1 MLSAAEAAR
10 RLRFVMPYVVENFS
24 QTRKRGV
31 PVIEESSA
39 NDAQFKE
46 LGFVEISIE
55 AGMTSATQYT
65 ASCSGSRSA
74 CCTRTCSADPT
85 FVGTSEDWE
94 AFLSVRGGEIQY

>member
-1 MLSAAEAAR
+1 MVDAKL
-10 RLRFVMPYVVENFS
+10 V
-24 QTRKRGV
+24 
-31 PVIEESSA
+31 
-39 NDAQFKE
+39 NDTDFDA
-46 LGFVEISIE
+46 LGFVEISVE

-85 FVGTSEDWE
+85 FVGTAADWE